1 MSSSLPQDGEAE
13 RDVEEMTD
21 RARKASALLKALS
34 HETRLAILFMLAKHE
49 KTVMELEAL
58 LDLPQ
63 AVVSQHLAR
72 LRLDKLV
79 DTRREGRLIHYAV
92 ARSEICA
99 VVDSLQEAFRQIDH

>member
-1 MSSSLPQDGEAE
+1 MSSSLPRRRAAKH
-13 RDVEEMTD
+13 DVEEMTD

-34 HETRLAILFMLAKHE
+34 HETRLAILFVLAKHE

-72 LRLDKLV
+72 LRLDNLV
-79 DTRREGRLIHYAV
+79 DTRREGRLIHDAV
-92 ARSEICA
+92 SRSEICA
-99 VVDSLQEAFRQIDH
+99 VGDSLQEAVCQTDR